1 MFQVVFYADY
11 AVMFFKLLMIWCKDK
26 LESSFEFICSVVWPT
41 LMKCLFMISAMF
53 LGSVISE
60 PFSDRQ
66 MSVSP

>member
-1 MFQVVFYADY
+1 
-11 AVMFFKLLMIWCKDK
+11 MIWCKDK

-60 PFSDRQ
+60 SFSDRQ
-66 MSVSP
+66 MSVDTYFKARNGGENRRFRIT